1 MKTFDVKVTRE
12 GKWWMVEV
20 PELDGLTQA
29 RRLAEVGRMA
39 TEWIALTL
47 DVPLSEVEVKITE
60 VDVAGLDVQAA
71 GELVAQLRED
81 VRQLEALIS
90 GITAATAKKLVGE
103 GVPTRDVAEVLGLSH
118 QRISQIVGRGDL
130 QGHIG
135 WNDDVFVSLRTFQA
149 NIERTL
155 APIRQQQEA
164 IDAVLEPFRRQQ
176 EIMNAA
182 LEPIRRQQ
190 EAMAAALAPMR
201 RHQDAINRALA
212 PYKAQQALI
221 AAALVSSQSAKT
233 HSKRRKTPAANTKS
247 ETS

>member
-1 MKTFDVKVTRE
+1 MKTFDVNVTRE

-29 RRLAEVGRMA
+29 RRLAEVGQMA
-39 TEWIALTL
+39 SEWIALTL
-47 DVPLSEVEVKITE
+47 ELPLSEVEVNITE
-60 VDVAGLDVQAA
+60 VDVAGLDVHAA

-118 QRISQIVGRGDL
+118 QRISQIVGTGEQRVS
-130 QGHIG
+130 IG
-135 WNDDVFVSLRTFQA
+135 WNADVLVSLKTFQA

-164 IDAVLEPFRRQQ
+164 IDAVLEPLRRQQ
-176 EIMNAA
+176 EVMNAA

-201 RHQDAINRALA
+201 RHQDAINKALA
-212 PYKAQQALI
+212 PYQAQQRLI
-221 AAALVSSQSAKT
+221 AAALERSQPATSRGRRGKT
-233 HSKRRKTPAANTKS
+233 RAASTKS
-247 ETS
+247 QKS